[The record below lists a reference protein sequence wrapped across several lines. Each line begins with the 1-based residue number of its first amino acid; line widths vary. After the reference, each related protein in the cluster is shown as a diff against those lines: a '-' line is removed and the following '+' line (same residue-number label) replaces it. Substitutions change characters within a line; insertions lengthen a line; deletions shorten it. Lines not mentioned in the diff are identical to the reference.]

1 MVPKQCV
8 EWQSPY
14 DTRAAFYK
22 QIIIK
27 ASVLGENSNLGLDA
41 VQLQTLQT
49 LCLVRQ
55 VGSTLYL

>member
-1 MVPKQCV
+1 MVPRQCV

-41 VQLQTLQT
+41 VQLQAIGHSRKNGTQNLESLT
-49 LCLVRQ
+49 
-55 VGSTLYL
+55 